1 MGAEDGMHIQD
12 VNVYFAQG
20 SLCSGTLM
28 NPRYPHG
35 HLTESRVLRLIV
47 YWPNLHRFANAYSN
61 FDLNRLIPDRYYLFI
76 THQKAKEADN

>member
-1 MGAEDGMHIQD
+1 MSPAEANYAVLYKSAEDGVYIQD

-47 YWPNLHRFANAYSN
+47 Y
-61 FDLNRLIPDRYYLFI
+61 
-76 THQKAKEADN
+76 